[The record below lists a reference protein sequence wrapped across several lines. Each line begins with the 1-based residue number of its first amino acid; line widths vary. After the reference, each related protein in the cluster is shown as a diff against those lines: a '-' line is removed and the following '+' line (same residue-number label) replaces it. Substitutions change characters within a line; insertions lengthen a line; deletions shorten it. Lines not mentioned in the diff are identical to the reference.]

1 MIITPALLKLKTQLQ
16 EVADEYGSFDI
27 SLFNTIYGRSVD
39 FHCKATS
46 NINPGLVYEVAGKE
60 DTILG
65 NLKKAL
71 EGYDKDLIKAR
82 LANQI
87 FPGVNEALDELTI
100 IK

>member
-16 EVADEYGSFDI
+16 EVADEYGSFCVD
-27 SLFNTIYGRSVD
+27 LQVTVYGRAVCY
-39 FHCKATS
+39 HCKATS
-46 NINPGLVYEVAGKE
+46 NINPELVYEVAGKE

-82 LANQI
+82 FANQI